1 MVPSEDT
8 DHHDDPDDL
17 DDPDDPDDPSLPGEP
32 GAKSWGHP
40 NDGQWRPAGRPW
52 LLLAG
57 ENPVIIFFLPRT
69 SIMNTERREMRG
81 NAF

>member
-8 DHHDDPDDL
+8 DDHDDPDDP
-17 DDPDDPDDPSLPGEP
+17 DDLDDPDDPSLPGEP

-40 NDGQWRPAGRPW
+40 NDGQRRPAGRPW

-57 ENPVIIFFLPRT
+57 ENPSSSFSHQQAMDFNHEYRT
-69 SIMNTERREMRG
+69 QREML
-81 NAF
+81 